1 MLLLDLLYLSALGA
15 ASPYCAYKLLTQRKI
30 RAGLKEKLGF
40 VRPRTDLRPCVWF
53 HCVSVGEVGLA
64 REMIRRFEQRFPGIE
79 PVISTG
85 TDTGRSAAEKSF
97 PNHTIFYYPFDFGP
111 SVRRTLRAISPR
123 AIVLMELE
131 LWPNLILAARRRG
144 VPVMIVNGRI
154 TEKNFRSLS
163 RVRRLVAP
171 LLNSLHT
178 IAVQD
183 DDYASRILALGADPD
198 KVAITGNMKY
208 DTVKL
213 SIPADHPAYA
223 AMKAVQASTMLA
235 GGCTWAGEEDIL
247 LRIYADLRQS
257 HPGLRLVLA
266 PKHAERLPEVRSL
279 IERAGFVPAG
289 LSSLKMH
296 PPNDENNRIPA
307 NGVILVDTFG
317 ELDAVYAAADIV
329 FVGRSL
335 TQHGGQNMLEPAAL
349 GKPVIFGPNT
359 ENFREAV
366 ELLLA
371 ARAAFRVNSE
381 TELHQCIAEFIG
393 NPEPFRRA
401 GADGRKAIETKKGT
415 TEKNLGL
422 LERIMKTMND
432 EC

>member
-1 MLLLDLLYLSALGA
+1 MLLLDLLYLSALGL

-40 VRPRTDLRPCVWF
+40 VRPRLDRRPCVWF

-64 REMIRRFEQRFPGIE
+64 RELIRRFEQRFPGIE
-79 PVISTG
+79 AVISTG

-111 SVRRTLRAISPR
+111 SVRKTLRAIRPQ

-131 LWPNLILAARRRG
+131 LWPNLILTARQEG
-144 VPVMIVNGRI
+144 VPVVIVNGRI
-154 TEKNFRSLS
+154 TERNFRRLS
-163 RVRRLVAP
+163 RVRCLVKP
-171 LLNSLHT
+171 LLNSLRT

-183 DDYASRILALGADPD
+183 DDYARRITALGADPA
-198 KVAITGNMKY
+198 KVVVTGNMKY
-208 DTVKL
+208 DTVKS
-213 SIPADHPAYA
+213 SIPADHPACTA
-223 AMKAVQASTMLA
+223 IKAMQASTMLA
-235 GGCTWAGEEDIL
+235 GGCTWAGEEEAL
-247 LRIYADLRQS
+247 LRIYADLKRS

-266 PKHAERLPEVRSL
+266 PKHAERLAEVRSL
-279 IERAGFVPAG
+279 IEHAGFVPAE
-289 LSSLKMH
+289 LSSLKLR
-296 PPNDENNRIPA
+296 PIDDENNGIPPDR
-307 NGVILVDTFG
+307 VILVDTFG

-359 ENFREAV
+359 ENFTEAA

-381 TELHQCIAEFIG
+381 AELHQCIAEFID
-393 NPEPFRRA
+393 NPDPFRQA
-401 GADGRKAIETKKGT
+401 GAEGRKAIETKKGT
-415 TEKNLGL
+415 TERNLGL
-422 LERIMKTMND
+422 LERIIA
-432 EC
+432 